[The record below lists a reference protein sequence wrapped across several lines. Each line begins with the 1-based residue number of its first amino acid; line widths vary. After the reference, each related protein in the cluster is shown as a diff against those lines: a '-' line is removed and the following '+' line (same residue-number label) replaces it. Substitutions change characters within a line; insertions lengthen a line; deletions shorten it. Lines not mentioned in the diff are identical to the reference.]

1 MLCRAIQ
8 DGQVIVKSSGRKW
21 QLEPVF
27 LHGKFHGQ
35 RSLVG
40 YSPGGHRKSDMTEQL
55 SSSSSKATV
64 NDKSKEAKK
73 LSRKFNGFIE

>member
-8 DGQVIVKSSGRKW
+8 DGQVIVKSPGRKW
-21 QLEPVF
+21 QLVPVF

-35 RSLVG
+35 RSLVC

-55 SSSSSKATV
+55 SSSSKATV